1 MSRIIVA
8 LATPP
13 LKGALAII
21 RLSGDGVLSLTDE
34 LFSKKVSGV
43 DKGTLFVGEIKD
55 KETIDQVVLLAYP
68 HGKSMTGEEAVEV
81 ICHGSMVIANQ
92 IIEAYISRGASY
104 ATRGEFTSRAFYN
117 GKMDLVEAEAVN
129 DMINATTVEA
139 KNLSLM
145 SLKGSTSKNLIPL
158 RKGIADLLS
167 LIEVNIDY
175 PEYEDIEVASK
186 SKIVADCEELQRQ
199 IDKLIAEGNQGQIIK
214 EGIKVAIVGEPN
226 VGKSSLLN
234 ALIEEEKAI
243 VSSIAGTTR
252 DIVEGELSVHGVAL
266 HLLDTA
272 GIRESED
279 EIERI
284 GVRRS
289 QKSIEE
295 ADLVIIVLDAR
306 RDNLTDGEK
315 EILTLSENKRSI
327 ICYNKADLLKERK
340 EGRLYVSALEND
352 VTPLKEAIFASLG
365 LSEESFKT
373 PSLNNARQLGLLKK
387 IKLDLLQAK
396 EDAENDCPS
405 DIIAVSLQSAYAG
418 IREIL
423 GEAST
428 NDLSDEIFSRFCVGK

>member
-21 RLSGDGVLSLTDE
+21 RLSGDGVLALTDT
-34 LFSKKVSGV
+34 LFTKKVSDV
-43 DKGTLFVGEIKD
+43 TKGTLFVGEFKD

-68 HGKSMTGEEAVEV
+68 HGKSMTGEESVEV

-92 IIEAYISRGASY
+92 IIEAYISRGVSY

-129 DMINATTVEA
+129 DMINATTIEA

-145 SLKGSTSKNLIPL
+145 SLKGSTSKGLTPL
-158 RKGIADLLS
+158 RKGIADLLA
-167 LIEVNIDY
+167 LVEVNIDY
-175 PEYEDIEVASK
+175 PEYDDIEVASK
-186 SKIVADCEELQRQ
+186 TKIVSDCEELRRQ
-199 IDKLIAEGNQGQIIK
+199 IAKLIDEGNQGQIIK

-234 ALIEEEKAI
+234 SLIEEEKAI

-252 DIVEGELSVHGVAL
+252 DVVEGELSIHGVAL

-279 EIERI
+279 EIEKI
-284 GVRRS
+284 GVKRS
-289 QKSIEE
+289 QKSIQE
-295 ADLVIIVLDAR
+295 ADLVIAVLDAR
-306 RDNLTDGEK
+306 RNELSEGEK
-315 EILTLSENKRSI
+315 EILTLSEGKRRI
-327 ICYNKADLLKERK
+327 ICYNKGDLVPSHEDGK
-340 EGRLYVSALEND
+340 LYVSALKND
-352 VTPLKEAIFASLG
+352 VEPLKEAIFESLG

-387 IKLDLLQAK
+387 IDLDLARAQ
-396 EDAENDCPS
+396 EDAENDVPS
-405 DIIAVSLQSAYAG
+405 DIVAVSLQSAYNG

-423 GEAST
+423 GEVAT